1 MDKEKEVA
9 RIVAESVEV
18 RLSPDKLAERAG
30 VHRTTW
36 YRCRTDPKRLT
47 LDVLDKL
54 ETAIRAKRAESA
66 SA

>member
-1 MDKEKEVA
+1 MDKAEEVA
-9 RIVAESVEV
+9 RIERESIEV

-36 YRCRTDPKRLT
+36 YRCRTNPDKLT

-54 ETAIRAKRAESA
+54 ETAIRSKRAEA
-66 SA
+66 AAA